1 MSILN
6 ILKKICNNNYIR
18 YQKVNSMKRKHIY
31 INAPITLTFSL
42 ICIVALLLNYI
53 SKGKTNLWLFSTYG
67 SSLLS
72 PMTYLRLFTHV
83 FGHSDI
89 NHLMSNLLYILLL
102 GPILEEK
109 YGNKLII
116 VIFSTAIVTGLVHNL
131 FSPNIMLLGASG
143 VVFSF
148 IILAS
153 ITGNQDGIPLTLLI
167 VALLWIGGEI
177 YTGLTSIDSIS
188 QLSHI
193 IGGLCGGVIG
203 LMLKK

>member
-1 MSILN
+1 
-6 ILKKICNNNYIR
+6 
-18 YQKVNSMKRKHIY
+18 MKRKRIY

-72 PMTYLRLFTHV
+72 PMTYLRLFTHD

>member
-1 MSILN
+1 
-6 ILKKICNNNYIR
+6 
-18 YQKVNSMKRKHIY
+18 MKRKRIY

-193 IGGLCGGVIG
+193 IGGFCGGVIG

>member
-1 MSILN
+1 MYVI
-6 ILKKICNNNYIR
+6 
-18 YQKVNSMKRKHIY
+18 QEVNSMKRKHIY

-42 ICIVALLLNYI
+42 ICIVVLLLNYLTR
-53 SKGKTNLWLFSTYG
+53 GKSNLYLFSTYG

-83 FGHSDI
+83 FGHSDL

-116 VIFSTAIVTGLVHNL
+116 VISSTAIVTGLIHNL
-131 FSPNIMLLGASG
+131 LSPNIMLLGASG

-153 ITGNQDGIPLTLLI
+153 ITGNQEGIPLTLLI

>member
-1 MSILN
+1 
-6 ILKKICNNNYIR
+6 
-18 YQKVNSMKRKHIY
+18 MKRKRIY

-167 VALLWIGGEI
+167 VALLWISGEI

>member
-1 MSILN
+1 
-6 ILKKICNNNYIR
+6 
-18 YQKVNSMKRKHIY
+18 MKRKRIY

-83 FGHSDI
+83 FGHNDI